1 MGGYLSNLK
10 PKIIKK
16 LNLHYFKPTEEDI
29 LQPEQPLSFKTKIL
43 SNHWLSFEKNE
54 IFLLISFF
62 FLGGAFANYE
72 PYAPFWL
79 QDLFSVESF
88 LIIGLVTIIP
98 SIAVAVG
105 TSFWGYFADRFGIKK
120 FVLLGIISY
129 CFLFF
134 SLIFTSNATYFL
146 VAVLIGSMLGAA
158 QSSNFYA
165 LGEKI
170 VEKPRTVIFA
180 KMIGAI
186 SLSWVI
192 LSPIVGWIGDRYEA
206 EPLVAMK
213 IQLIIAVVFCVNSLV
228 IASFIQEKNQIKNEI
243 EENLKL
249 SEKRNLTYFP
259 YLFTVMMIV
268 VFTWEMTGGFWAFIS
283 IYFLDVLVIP
293 RTIYGVYLIIKTALA
308 IPLSY
313 LLGRVKKHSKN
324 TLIMIMFGTWSVIMF
339 FFMMMF
345 PENWLMILLLYG
357 IPMYPLYSV
366 TYQNILSDLTPKE
379 RRATAFGIMSTI
391 RTFGYICSILLL
403 GFIADKLVKGIF
415 TMLIASFVFSV
426 IALAF
431 ILVFYVMN
439 RLNKAALRSTEFL

>member
-1 MGGYLSNLK
+1 M
-10 PKIIKK
+10 
-16 LNLHYFKPTEEDI
+16 
-29 LQPEQPLSFKTKIL
+29 QPEQPLFFEKKVFK
-43 SNHWLSFEKNE
+43 NHWLSFEKNE

-79 QDLFSVESF
+79 QDLFSVNSF

-120 FVLLGIISY
+120 FVLLGIFSY
-129 CFLFF
+129 CILFF
-134 SLIFTSNATYFL
+134 SLIFTTNATYFL
-146 VAVLIGSMLGAA
+146 IAVLIGTIVGAA
-158 QSSNFYA
+158 QSSNYYA

-170 VEKPRTVIFA
+170 IDKPRTVVFA

-192 LSPIVGWIGDRYEA
+192 LSPIIGWISDTYEE
-206 EPLVAMK
+206 EPLTAMK
-213 IQLIIAVVFCVNSLV
+213 IQLIIAVVFCVISLV
-228 IASFIQEKNQIKNEI
+228 LALFIEEKNQEKYEI

-249 SEKRNLTYFP
+249 SNRRTLTYFP
-259 YLFTVMMIV
+259 YLFTIMMMV

-293 RTIYGVYLIIKTALA
+293 RTLYGVYLIIKTALA
-308 IPLSY
+308 IPLSF
-313 LLGRVKKHSKN
+313 LLGRVKRHGKN

-345 PENWLMILLLYG
+345 PLNWLMILLLYS

-379 RRATAFGIMSTI
+379 RRATAFGIMATI
-391 RTFGYICSILLL
+391 RTIGYVVSILLL
-403 GFIADKLVKGIF
+403 GFIADKLIKGIF

-426 IALAF
+426 IALTF
-431 ILVFYVMN
+431 ILVFYIMN
-439 RLNKAALRSTEFL
+439 RLNRDALRSTEVL